1 LGKNKISVEIRTN
14 VYVNAYIIIAL
25 KTARVKYFALIF
37 LIIINKSNATV
48 KENLAP
54 PQGSNPVNPPM

>member
-48 KENLAP
+48 KEKLAP
-54 PQGSNPVNPPM
+54 PQGSNPANPPM